1 VCIRRLTVLRGGG
14 IFKFYVR
21 QSRPRGPD
29 DINSSFHIFSK
40 MLGDWWLP
48 EAFEIIALSTEG
60 KSSCPADCAVAAHTG
75 LGRKL
80 DIVFH
85 LNLAAAG
92 REDVDYYSSQ
102 LS

>member
-1 VCIRRLTVLRGGG
+1 
-14 IFKFYVR
+14 
-21 QSRPRGPD
+21 
-29 DINSSFHIFSK
+29 

-102 LS
+102 LSWERLSKRIAYLKAAHAAGKCDSDYYYLC